1 LRKVEELGFNCGII
15 LVCIEERVVV
25 SRKKIV
31 FTGGGS
37 AGHVTPNIA
46 IINEVKNQWDIH
58 YIGSETGIERDLI
71 KKNGI
76 QYYGISSG
84 KLRRYVDFEN
94 IRDIFRVVKGYLEA
108 RKLLKK
114 IKPSLVFS
122 KGGFVTVPVVLA
134 ARTLNIPILIHESDI
149 TPGLT
154 NKISKRF
161 ATKIFTSFEEAKK
174 YFPEDRTI
182 VTGSPIRREIRAG
195 NAKKG
200 RDYLGFNAELPI
212 LTVMGG
218 SLGSKSVNEA
228 IRNTLEILLRKYQI
242 VHICGKNNVN
252 EEMTMITGY
261 SQFEYINEMLPDVLA
276 ATDIVVSR
284 GGSNALFE
292 FLALKKP
299 MLIIPLR
306 LNQSRGDQILNAHA
320 FQQKG
325 YSMTLMEENL
335 NSETLVENIDTLY
348 LNKMTFIANM
358 RGSKRNEALR
368 VLVDEI
374 NAF

>member
-1 LRKVEELGFNCGII
+1 M
-15 LVCIEERVVV
+15 